1 MKFCDGIITACI
13 LTEMKRKIA
22 LVLSGGGARG
32 IAHIGVIE
40 ELEKRGYEIASIA
53 GTSMGALVGGMYA
66 AGKLEEY
73 KKWMC
78 SLDKKKVFSLV
89 DFTFSADGIVKGDK
103 VLKAIREFVPDTN
116 IEELNIDYSATAADI
131 ENHREIVYRT
141 GSLYEAIRA
150 SIAIPIVITPVF
162 KDGSVVVDGGVV
174 NNLPIS
180 NVKRNKGDLL
190 VAVYVNAN
198 VPPVKLNISKKEE
211 KEKKSVYLKKLN
223 EFYEQLN
230 IISPKPKKE
239 KIGYFTLIDKTIVS
253 ASLQLVQLAI
263 EKNPPDILVNISR
276 DTCGTYDFYRAEEL
290 VEIGHIEAQK
300 CINKFEAGIVK
311 DKLP

>member
-1 MKFCDGIITACI
+1 MK
-13 LTEMKRKIA
+13 KKVA

-40 ELEKRGYEIASIA
+40 ELEKRGYEINSIA

-73 KKWMC
+73 REWMC
-78 SLDKKKVFSLV
+78 SLDKMKVFSLV

-103 VLKAIREFVPDTN
+103 VLNAIKDFVPDTN
-116 IEELNIDYSATAADI
+116 IEDLKIAYSATAADI
-131 ENHREIVYRT
+131 ENHKEIVYRT

-150 SIAIPIVITPVF
+150 SIAIPMVITPVI
-162 KDGSVVVDGGVV
+162 KENAIIVDGGVV

-180 NVKRNKGDLL
+180 NVKRNNGDLL

-198 VPPVKLNISKKEE
+198 VETIKLKVSKKEE

-223 EFYEQLN
+223 EFYEHVN
-230 IISPKPKKE
+230 IISPKLKKE
-239 KIGYFTLIDKTIVS
+239 KIGYFTLIDKAIVS
-253 ASLQLVQLAI
+253 ASLQLVQFSI

-290 VEIGHIEAQK
+290 VEIGRQSAIKTLNE
-300 CINKFEAGIVK
+300 FEK
-311 DKLP
+311 K

>member
-1 MKFCDGIITACI
+1 MIPLFFSEI
-13 LTEMKRKIA
+13 LHKRNWGFMNRKIA

-40 ELEKRGYEIASIA
+40 ELEKRGYEIKSIA

-103 VLKAIREFVPDTN
+103 VLNAIKEFVPDTN
-116 IEELNIDYSATAADI
+116 IENLKITYSATAADI
-131 ENHREIVYRT
+131 ENHREIVYRS

-150 SIAIPIVITPVF
+150 SIAIPMVITPVI
-162 KDGSVVVDGGVV
+162 KDNAIIVDGGVV

-180 NVKRNKGDLL
+180 NVSRNKGDLL

-198 VPPVKLNISKKEE
+198 VPTVKLKISKKEE

-223 EFYEQLN
+223 EFYEHLN
-230 IISPKPKKE
+230 IISPKTKKE

-253 ASLQLVQLAI
+253 ASLQLVQLSI

-290 VEIGHIEAQK
+290 VEIGRQSAIKTLDE
-300 CINKFEAGIVK
+300 FEK
-311 DKLP
+311 EKLG

>member
-1 MKFCDGIITACI
+1 MK
-13 LTEMKRKIA
+13 KKVA

-40 ELEKRGYEIASIA
+40 ELEKRGYEINSIA

-66 AGKLEEY
+66 AGKLEEFRE
-73 KKWMC
+73 WMC
-78 SLDKKKVFSLV
+78 SLDKMKVFSLV

-103 VLKAIREFVPDTN
+103 VLNAIKNFVPDTN
-116 IEELNIDYSATAADI
+116 IEDLKIAYSATAADI
-131 ENHREIVYRT
+131 ENHKEIVYRT

-150 SIAIPIVITPVF
+150 SIAIPMVITPVI
-162 KDGSVVVDGGVV
+162 KENAIIVDGGVV

-180 NVKRNKGDLL
+180 NVKRNNGDLL

-198 VPPVKLNISKKEE
+198 VETIKLKVSKKEE

-223 EFYEQLN
+223 EFYEHVN
-230 IISPKPKKE
+230 IISPKLKKE
-239 KIGYFTLIDKTIVS
+239 KIGYFTLIDKAIVS
-253 ASLQLVQLAI
+253 ASLQLVQFSI

-290 VEIGHIEAQK
+290 VEIGRQSAIKTLNE
-300 CINKFEAGIVK
+300 FEK
-311 DKLP
+311 K

>member
-1 MKFCDGIITACI
+1 MK
-13 LTEMKRKIA
+13 KKVA

-40 ELEKRGYEIASIA
+40 ELEKRGYEINSIA

-66 AGKLEEY
+66 AGKLEEFRE
-73 KKWMC
+73 WMC
-78 SLDKKKVFSLV
+78 SLDKMKVFSLV

-103 VLKAIREFVPDTN
+103 VLNAIKNFVPDTN
-116 IEELNIDYSATAADI
+116 IEDLKIAYSATAADI
-131 ENHREIVYRT
+131 ENHKEIVYRT

-150 SIAIPIVITPVF
+150 SIAIPMVITPVI
-162 KDGSVVVDGGVV
+162 KENAIIVDGGVV

-180 NVKRNKGDLL
+180 NVKRNNGDLL

-198 VPPVKLNISKKEE
+198 VETIKLKVSKKEE

-223 EFYEQLN
+223 EFYEHVN
-230 IISPKPKKE
+230 IISPKLKKE
-239 KIGYFTLIDKTIVS
+239 KIGYFTLIDKAIVS
-253 ASLQLVQLAI
+253 ASLQLVQFSI

-290 VEIGHIEAQK
+290 VEIGRQSAIKMLNE
-300 CINKFEAGIVK
+300 FEKSSSSI
-311 DKLP
+311 

>member
-1 MKFCDGIITACI
+1 MNK
-13 LTEMKRKIA
+13 KIA

-40 ELEKRGYEIASIA
+40 ELEKRGYEITSIA
-53 GTSMGALVGGMYA
+53 GTSMGAVVGGMYA
-66 AGKLEEY
+66 AGKLEKY
-73 KKWMC
+73 KEWMC
-78 SLDKKKVFSLV
+78 SLDKRKVFSLV

-103 VLKAIREFVPDTN
+103 VLDAIKEFVPDTN
-116 IEELNIDYSATAADI
+116 IEDLKIAYSATAADI
-131 ENHREIVYRT
+131 ENHKEIVYRS

-150 SIAIPIVITPVF
+150 SIAIPMVITPVI
-162 KDGSVVVDGGVV
+162 KNGAIIVDGGVL

-198 VPPVKLNISKKEE
+198 VPPVKLKVSKKEE
-211 KEKKSVYLKKLN
+211 KEKKSVYFKKLN

-239 KIGYFTLIDKTIVS
+239 KIGYFTLIDKAIVS

-290 VEIGHIEAQK
+290 VEIGRQSAIKTLEE
-300 CINKFEAGIVK
+300 FEKEEIVQVET
-311 DKLP
+311 LF

>member
-1 MKFCDGIITACI
+1 MK
-13 LTEMKRKIA
+13 KIA

-40 ELEKRGYEIASIA
+40 ELEKRGYEITSIA

-73 KKWMC
+73 KNWMC
-78 SLDKKKVFSLV
+78 SLDKMKVFSLV
-89 DFTFSADGIVKGDK
+89 DFTFSADGIVKCDK
-103 VLKAIREFVPDTN
+103 VLNAIKSFVSDTN
-116 IEELNIDYSATAADI
+116 IEDLKIDYSATAADI

-150 SIAIPIVITPVF
+150 SVAIPMVITPVI
-162 KDGSVVVDGGVV
+162 KNGAIIVDGGVV

-198 VPPVKLNISKKEE
+198 VPLIKLNVSKKEE
-211 KEKKSVYLKKLN
+211 KEKKSVYLKKIN

-230 IISPKPKKE
+230 IISPKQKKG

-253 ASLQLVQLAI
+253 ASLQMVQLTI

-276 DTCGTYDFYRAEEL
+276 NTCGTYDFYKAAEL
-290 VEIGHIEAQK
+290 VEIGRIATMESLDE
-300 CINKFEAGIVK
+300 FENEK
-311 DKLP
+311 

>member
-1 MKFCDGIITACI
+1 MK
-13 LTEMKRKIA
+13 KKVA

-40 ELEKRGYEIASIA
+40 ELEKRGYEINSIA

-66 AGKLEEY
+66 AGKLEEFRE
-73 KKWMC
+73 WMC
-78 SLDKKKVFSLV
+78 SLDKMKVFSLV

-103 VLKAIREFVPDTN
+103 VLNAIKNFVPDTN
-116 IEELNIDYSATAADI
+116 IEDLKIAYSATAADI
-131 ENHREIVYRT
+131 ENHKEIVYRT

-150 SIAIPIVITPVF
+150 SIAIPMVITPVI
-162 KDGSVVVDGGVV
+162 KENAIIVDGGVV

-180 NVKRNKGDLL
+180 NVKRNNGDLL

-198 VPPVKLNISKKEE
+198 VEPIKLKVSKKVE

-223 EFYEQLN
+223 EFYEHVN
-230 IISPKPKKE
+230 IISPKLKKE
-239 KIGYFTLIDKTIVS
+239 KIGYFTLIDKAIVS
-253 ASLQLVQLAI
+253 ASLQLVQFSI

-290 VEIGHIEAQK
+290 VEIGRQSAIKILNE
-300 CINKFEAGIVK
+300 FEKSSSSI
-311 DKLP
+311 

>member
-1 MKFCDGIITACI
+1 MK
-13 LTEMKRKIA
+13 KKVA

-40 ELEKRGYEIASIA
+40 ELEKRGYEINSIA

-73 KKWMC
+73 REWMC
-78 SLDKKKVFSLV
+78 SLDKMKVFSLV

-103 VLKAIREFVPDTN
+103 VLNAIKNFVPDTN
-116 IEELNIDYSATAADI
+116 IEDLKIAYSATAADI
-131 ENHREIVYRT
+131 ENHKEIVYRT

-150 SIAIPIVITPVF
+150 SIAIPMVITPVI
-162 KDGSVVVDGGVV
+162 KENAIIVDGGVV

-180 NVKRNKGDLL
+180 NVKRNNGDLL

-198 VPPVKLNISKKEE
+198 VETIKLKVSKKEE

-223 EFYEQLN
+223 EFYEHVN
-230 IISPKPKKE
+230 IISPKLKKE
-239 KIGYFTLIDKTIVS
+239 KIGYFTLIDKAIVS
-253 ASLQLVQLAI
+253 ASLQLVQFSI

-290 VEIGHIEAQK
+290 IEIGRQSAIKTLNE
-300 CINKFEAGIVK
+300 FEK
-311 DKLP
+311 K

>member
-1 MKFCDGIITACI
+1 MK
-13 LTEMKRKIA
+13 KKVA

-40 ELEKRGYEIASIA
+40 ELEKRGYEINSIA

-66 AGKLEEY
+66 AGKLEEFRE
-73 KKWMC
+73 WMC
-78 SLDKKKVFSLV
+78 SLDKMKVFSLV

-103 VLKAIREFVPDTN
+103 VLNAIKDFVPDTN
-116 IEELNIDYSATAADI
+116 IEDLKIAYSATAADI
-131 ENHREIVYRT
+131 EIHKEIVYRT

-150 SIAIPIVITPVF
+150 SIAIPMVITPVI
-162 KDGSVVVDGGVV
+162 KENAIIVDGGVV

-180 NVKRNKGDLL
+180 NVKRNNGDLL

-198 VPPVKLNISKKEE
+198 VETIKLKVSKKEE

-223 EFYEQLN
+223 EFYEHVN
-230 IISPKPKKE
+230 IISPKLKKE
-239 KIGYFTLIDKTIVS
+239 KIGYFTLIDKAIVS
-253 ASLQLVQLAI
+253 ASLQLVQFSI

-290 VEIGHIEAQK
+290 VEIGRQSAIKILNE
-300 CINKFEAGIVK
+300 FEKSSSSI
-311 DKLP
+311 

>member
-1 MKFCDGIITACI
+1 MKN
-13 LTEMKRKIA
+13 IA

-40 ELEKRGYEIASIA
+40 ELQKRGYEITSIA

-73 KKWMC
+73 KEWMC
-78 SLDKKKVFSLV
+78 SLDKMKVFSLV

-103 VLKAIREFVPDTN
+103 VLNAIREFVPDTN
-116 IEELNIDYSATAADI
+116 IEDLKIAYSATAADI
-131 ENHREIVYRT
+131 ENHKEIVYRS

-150 SIAIPIVITPVF
+150 SIAIPMVITPVI
-162 KDGSVVVDGGVV
+162 KDNAIIVDGGVV

-180 NVKRNKGDLL
+180 NVKRYKDDLL

-198 VPPVKLNISKKEE
+198 VQPIKLNISKKEE
-211 KEKKSVYLKKLN
+211 KVKKSVYLQKLN

-239 KIGYFTLIDKTIVS
+239 KLGYFTLIDKTIVS
-253 ASLQLVQLAI
+253 ASLQLVQLSI
-263 EKNPPDILVNISR
+263 QKNPPDILVNISR
-276 DTCGTYDFYRAEEL
+276 DTCGTYDFYKADEL
-290 VEIGHIEAQK
+290 VEIGRMAAI
-300 CINKFEAGIVK
+300 
-311 DKLP
+311 

>member
-1 MKFCDGIITACI
+1 MK
-13 LTEMKRKIA
+13 KKVA

-40 ELEKRGYEIASIA
+40 ELEKRGYEINSIA

-66 AGKLEEY
+66 AGKLEEFRE
-73 KKWMC
+73 WMC
-78 SLDKKKVFSLV
+78 SLDKMKVFSLV

-103 VLKAIREFVPDTN
+103 VLNAIKNFVPDTN
-116 IEELNIDYSATAADI
+116 IEDLKIAYSATAADI
-131 ENHREIVYRT
+131 ENHKEIVYRT

-150 SIAIPIVITPVF
+150 SIAIPMVITPVI
-162 KDGSVVVDGGVV
+162 KENAIIVDGGVV

-180 NVKRNKGDLL
+180 NVKRNNGDLL

-198 VPPVKLNISKKEE
+198 VEPIKLKVSKKVE

-223 EFYEQLN
+223 EFYEHVN
-230 IISPKPKKE
+230 IISPKLKKE
-239 KIGYFTLIDKTIVS
+239 KIGYFTLIDKAIVS
-253 ASLQLVQLAI
+253 ASLQLVQFSI

-276 DTCGTYDFYRAEEL
+276 DSCGTYDFYRAEEL
-290 VEIGHIEAQK
+290 VEIGRQSAIKILNE
-300 CINKFEAGIVK
+300 FEKSSSSI
-311 DKLP
+311 

>member
-1 MKFCDGIITACI
+1 LIPLFFSGI
-13 LTEMKRKIA
+13 LHERKVNLMNNKVA

-40 ELEKRGYEIASIA
+40 ELEKRGYEITSIA
-53 GTSMGALVGGMYA
+53 GTSMGAVIGGMYA

-78 SLDKKKVFSLV
+78 SLDKIKVFSLV

-103 VLKAIREFVPDTN
+103 VLNTIKEFVPDTN
-116 IEELNIDYSATAADI
+116 IEDLKIAYSATAADI
-131 ENHREIVYRT
+131 ENHKEIVYRE

-150 SIAIPIVITPVF
+150 SIAIPMVITPVI
-162 KDGSVVVDGGVV
+162 KDNAIIVDGGVV

-198 VPPVKLNISKKEE
+198 VPIIKLKVSKKEK
-211 KEKKSVYLKKLN
+211 KEKKSVYLQKLN

-230 IISPKPKKE
+230 IISPKPRKE
-239 KIGYFTLIDKTIVS
+239 KISYFTLIDKTIVS
-253 ASLQLVQLAI
+253 ASLQLVQLSI
-263 EKNPPDILVNISR
+263 QKNPPDILVNISR
-276 DTCGTYDFYRAEEL
+276 DTCGTYDFYKAEEL
-290 VEIGHIEAQK
+290 VEIGRITASNSLDQ
-300 CINKFEAGIVK
+300 FEMERKG
-311 DKLP
+311 

>member
-1 MKFCDGIITACI
+1 MN
-13 LTEMKRKIA
+13 RKIA

-40 ELEKRGYEIASIA
+40 ELQKRGYEITSIA
-53 GTSMGALVGGMYA
+53 GTSMGALIGGMYA

-73 KKWMC
+73 KEWMC
-78 SLDKKKVFSLV
+78 SLDKMKVFSLV
-89 DFTFSADGIVKGDK
+89 DFTFSSDGMVKGDK
-103 VLKAIREFVPDTN
+103 VLNAIMEFVPDTN
-116 IEELNIDYSATAADI
+116 IEDLKIAYSATAADI
-131 ENHREIVYRT
+131 ENHKEIVYRS

-150 SIAIPIVITPVF
+150 SIAIPMVITPVI
-162 KDGSVVVDGGVV
+162 KDNAIIVDGGVV

-180 NVKRNKGDLL
+180 NVNRNKGDLL

-198 VPPVKLNISKKEE
+198 VPPVKLKISKKEK
-211 KEKKSVYLKKLN
+211 KEKKSVYLQKLN
-223 EFYEQLN
+223 EFYEHLN

-239 KIGYFTLIDKTIVS
+239 KIGYFTLIDKAIVS
-253 ASLQLVQLAI
+253 ASLQMVQLTI

-290 VEIGHIEAQK
+290 VEIGRQSAIISLDE
-300 CINKFEAGIVK
+300 FEKEEIIKVETSFQDAENTNC
-311 DKLP
+311 

>member
-1 MKFCDGIITACI
+1 MN
-13 LTEMKRKIA
+13 RKIA

-40 ELEKRGYEIASIA
+40 ELEKRGYEITSIA
-53 GTSMGALVGGMYA
+53 GTSMGAVVGGMYA

-73 KKWMC
+73 KEWMC
-78 SLDKKKVFSLV
+78 SLDKMKVFSLV

-103 VLKAIREFVPDTN
+103 VLNAIKEFVPDTN
-116 IEELNIDYSATAADI
+116 IEDLKIAYSATAADI
-131 ENHREIVYRT
+131 ENHKEIVYRS

-150 SIAIPIVITPVF
+150 SIAIPMVITPVI
-162 KDGSVVVDGGVV
+162 KNGAIIVDGGVL

-180 NVKRNKGDLL
+180 NVKRNKDDLL

-198 VPPVKLNISKKEE
+198 VPPVKLKVSKKEE
-211 KEKKSVYLKKLN
+211 KEKKSVYLQKLN

-230 IISPKPKKE
+230 IISPKSKKE

-253 ASLQLVQLAI
+253 ASLQLVQLSI
-263 EKNPPDILVNISR
+263 ERNPPDILVNISR

-290 VEIGHIEAQK
+290 VEIGRLAALTSLDE
-300 CINKFEAGIVK
+300 FEK
-311 DKLP
+311 EK

>member
-1 MKFCDGIITACI
+1 MK
-13 LTEMKRKIA
+13 KKVA

-40 ELEKRGYEIASIA
+40 ELEKRGYEINSIA

-66 AGKLEEY
+66 AGKLEEFRE
-73 KKWMC
+73 WMC
-78 SLDKKKVFSLV
+78 SLDKMKVFSLV

-103 VLKAIREFVPDTN
+103 VLNAIKNFVPDTN
-116 IEELNIDYSATAADI
+116 IEDLKIAYSATAADI
-131 ENHREIVYRT
+131 ENHKEIVYRT

-150 SIAIPIVITPVF
+150 SIAIPMVITPVI
-162 KDGSVVVDGGVV
+162 KENAIIVDGGVV

-180 NVKRNKGDLL
+180 NVKRNNGDLL

-198 VPPVKLNISKKEE
+198 VETIKLKVSKKEE

-223 EFYEQLN
+223 EFYEHVN
-230 IISPKPKKE
+230 IISPKLKKE
-239 KIGYFTLIDKTIVS
+239 KIGYFTLIDKAIVS
-253 ASLQLVQLAI
+253 ASLQLVQFSI

-290 VEIGHIEAQK
+290 IEIGRQSAIKTLNE
-300 CINKFEAGIVK
+300 FEK
-311 DKLP
+311 K

>member
-1 MKFCDGIITACI
+1 MK
-13 LTEMKRKIA
+13 KKVA

-40 ELEKRGYEIASIA
+40 ELEKRGYEINSIA

-66 AGKLEEY
+66 AGKLEEFRE
-73 KKWMC
+73 WMC
-78 SLDKKKVFSLV
+78 SLDKMKVFSLV

-103 VLKAIREFVPDTN
+103 VLNAIKNFVPDTN
-116 IEELNIDYSATAADI
+116 IEDLKIAYSATAADI
-131 ENHREIVYRT
+131 ENHKEIVYRT

-150 SIAIPIVITPVF
+150 SIAIPMVITPVI
-162 KDGSVVVDGGVV
+162 KENAIIVDGGVV

-180 NVKRNKGDLL
+180 NVKRNNGDLL

-198 VPPVKLNISKKEE
+198 VETIKLKVSKKEE

-223 EFYEQLN
+223 EFYEHVN
-230 IISPKPKKE
+230 IISPKLKKE
-239 KIGYFTLIDKTIVS
+239 KIGYFTLIDKAIVS
-253 ASLQLVQLAI
+253 ASLQLVQFSI

-276 DTCGTYDFYRAEEL
+276 DSCGTYDFYRAEEL
-290 VEIGHIEAQK
+290 VEIGRQSAIKILNE
-300 CINKFEAGIVK
+300 FEKSSSSI
-311 DKLP
+311 

>member
-1 MKFCDGIITACI
+1 MNK
-13 LTEMKRKIA
+13 KIA

-40 ELEKRGYEIASIA
+40 ELEKRGYEINSIA
-53 GTSMGALVGGMYA
+53 GTSMGALIGGMYA

-73 KKWMC
+73 RKWMC
-78 SLDKKKVFSLV
+78 SLDKMKVFSLV

-103 VLKAIREFVPDTN
+103 VLKAIKEFVPDTN
-116 IEELNIDYSATAADI
+116 IEDLKIAYSATAADI
-131 ENHREIVYRT
+131 ENHREIVYRS

-150 SIAIPIVITPVF
+150 SIAIPMVITPVI
-162 KDGSVVVDGGVV
+162 KDNAIIVDGGVV

-180 NVKRNKGDLL
+180 NVKRSKGDLL

-198 VPPVKLNISKKEE
+198 VPPVKLKVSKKEE

-239 KIGYFTLIDKTIVS
+239 KLGYFTLIDKTIVS
-253 ASLQLVQLAI
+253 ASLQMVQLTI
-263 EKNPPDILVNISR
+263 EKYPPDILVNISR

-290 VEIGHIEAQK
+290 VEIGRQSAIKTLDE
-300 CINKFEAGIVK
+300 FEEEEIIQ
-311 DKLP
+311 LETSI

>member
-1 MKFCDGIITACI
+1 MN
-13 LTEMKRKIA
+13 RKIA

-40 ELEKRGYEIASIA
+40 ELEKRGYVITSIA
-53 GTSMGALVGGMYA
+53 GTSMGALIGGMYA
-66 AGKLEEY
+66 AGKLGEY
-73 KKWMC
+73 KQWMC
-78 SLDKKKVFSLV
+78 SLDKLKVFSLV

-103 VLKAIREFVPDTN
+103 VLKAIKEFVPDTN
-116 IEELNIDYSATAADI
+116 IETLKVDYSATAADI
-131 ENHREIVYRT
+131 ENHKEIVYRS

-150 SIAIPIVITPVF
+150 SIAIPMVITPVI
-162 KDGSVVVDGGVV
+162 KDNAIIVDGGVV
-174 NNLPIS
+174 NNLPIR
-180 NVKRNKGDLL
+180 NVTRNRGDLL

-198 VPPVKLNISKKEE
+198 VQPIKLKVSKKEE

-223 EFYEQLN
+223 EFYEHLN

-239 KIGYFTLIDKTIVS
+239 KIGYFNLIDKTIVS

-290 VEIGHIEAQK
+290 VEIGRQSAIKTLDE
-300 CINKFEAGIVK
+300 FERK
-311 DKLP
+311 N

>member
-1 MKFCDGIITACI
+1 MK
-13 LTEMKRKIA
+13 KKVA

-40 ELEKRGYEIASIA
+40 ELEKRGYEINSIA

-66 AGKLEEY
+66 AGKLEEFRE
-73 KKWMC
+73 WMC
-78 SLDKKKVFSLV
+78 SLDKMKVFSLV

-103 VLKAIREFVPDTN
+103 VLNAIKNFVPDTN
-116 IEELNIDYSATAADI
+116 IEDLKIAYSATAADI
-131 ENHREIVYRT
+131 ENHKEIVYRT

-150 SIAIPIVITPVF
+150 SIAIPMVITPVI
-162 KDGSVVVDGGVV
+162 KENAIIVDGGVV

-180 NVKRNKGDLL
+180 NVKRNNGDLL

-198 VPPVKLNISKKEE
+198 VETIKLKVSKKEE

-223 EFYEQLN
+223 EFYEHVN
-230 IISPKPKKE
+230 IISPKLKKE
-239 KIGYFTLIDKTIVS
+239 KIGYTTLIDKAIVS
-253 ASLQLVQLAI
+253 ASLQLVQFSI

-290 VEIGHIEAQK
+290 VEIGRQSAIKILNE
-300 CINKFEAGIVK
+300 FEKSSSSI
-311 DKLP
+311 